1 VRAESVDDLKASP
14 PYVVGTPEQV
24 LARLEQVPADG
35 GITLSPLAGGLPPD
49 LAWES
54 LELFASRVMPRLR
67 SPARAGGSA

>member
-1 VRAESVDDLKASP
+1 M
-14 PYVVGTPEQV
+14 

-54 LELFASRVMPRLR
+54 LELFASRVMPQLR
-67 SPARAGGSA
+67 SPARSGFGLTRPSVLSVF